1 MATNQS
7 TTLPVATHQMKW
19 VLVFALALDPGPG
32 SPPRKATCTGNTSEN
47 RLKSGNL
54 SVKKKKLMECPP
66 LPPKQTLSCLA
77 RKPLRSF
84 FPFFFFF
91 FFFLLL
97 LHEVQAQAQVLG
109 SLVPTYR
116 KSGPGQVGISSYRIY
131 IPTTIPKKRRFITG
145 LVNLFFSFFL
155 FSGVAFSYY
164 YFVSPRLL

>member
-1 MATNQS
+1 
-7 TTLPVATHQMKW
+7 
-19 VLVFALALDPGPG
+19 
-32 SPPRKATCTGNTSEN
+32 
-47 RLKSGNL
+47 
-54 SVKKKKLMECPP
+54 MECPP

-84 FPFFFFF
+84 FPFFF

-131 IPTTIPKKRRFITG
+131 IPTTIPKKRRFITS
-145 LVNLFFSFFL
+145 LVNLFFFFL
-155 FSGVAFSYY
+155 SLFGGGIFLLLFCFSAAFVKLRAWTFFLLST
-164 YFVSPRLL
+164 VSKKKGKKGKYHGRRTDGLDTCSDGRWWWCPVLRGAWIL

>member
-1 MATNQS
+1 M
-7 TTLPVATHQMKW
+7 
-19 VLVFALALDPGPG
+19 
-32 SPPRKATCTGNTSEN
+32 
-47 RLKSGNL
+47 
-54 SVKKKKLMECPP
+54 KKKKILMECPP

-91 FFFLLL
+91 FFFFLL

-131 IPTTIPKKRRFITG
+131 IPTTIPKKRRFITS
-145 LVNLFFSFFL
+145 LVNLFFLSFSFRGRHFL
-155 FSGVAFSYY
+155 IIILFLRGFCKIASMDFFFTFYC
-164 YFVSPRLL
+164 

>member
-32 SPPRKATCTGNTSEN
+32 SPPPKKSYVHWVTGNTTSEN

-54 SVKKKKLMECPP
+54 SVKKKKIDGMPSP
-66 LPPKQTLSCLA
+66 SPKTNLVVPCKEAS
-77 RKPLRSF
+77 SF
-84 FPFFFFF
+84 FLS
-91 FFFLLL
+91 LLLLLLPL
-97 LHEVQAQAQVLG
+97 LHEVQAQVLG

-131 IPTTIPKKRRFITG
+131 IPTTIPKKRRFITS
-145 LVNLFFSFFL
+145 LVNLFFSFSL
-155 FSGVAFSYY
+155 FSGKAFSYY